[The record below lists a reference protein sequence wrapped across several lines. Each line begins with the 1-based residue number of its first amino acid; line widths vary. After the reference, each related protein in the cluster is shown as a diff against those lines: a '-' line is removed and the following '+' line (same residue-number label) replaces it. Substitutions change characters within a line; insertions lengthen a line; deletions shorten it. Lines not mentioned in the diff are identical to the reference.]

1 MARYVFRIN
10 LEHALWEFLPPYM
23 VSKTM
28 CFRNRFLSIKDT
40 SGSSS
45 SAFVYNQWIPTTC
58 RLLLSR
64 LYVGLKQPFSN
75 SRVGLLSELLMG
87 FWNSLSTKHF
97 DRGMRGWPLL
107 SSPQCLL
114 GFNWYTAVGVQFFET
129 GLQPGKNP
137 KPIVWMAAKCN
148 YFSLT
153 VNAGG
158 KQLIYSKFLPIW
170 IAWLYL
176 IKMEHSTD
184 VLFPDF

>member
-1 MARYVFRIN
+1 MLFENFCHLIWFWKQCV
-10 LEHALWEFLPPYM
+10 LEIGFW
-23 VSKTM
+23 VSKILLVAVLQP
-28 CFRNRFLSIKDT
+28 LSTT
-40 SGSSS
+40 SEFPQHVVFCCHVSVWVWNSLS
-45 SAFVYNQWIPTTC
+45 PTVV
-58 RLLLSR
+58 LD
-64 LYVGLKQPFSN
+64 FF
-75 SRVGLLSELLMG
+75 SELLMG

-97 DRGMRGWPLL
+97 DRGMRVWPLL

-114 GFNWYTAVGVQFFET
+114 GLNWYTAVGVQFFET
-129 GLQPGKNP
+129 GLQPGKTP
-137 KPIVWMAAKCN
+137 KPIVWMAAKWN